1 MRNLF
6 NVRVCEKS
14 PQKLVV
20 SLEFVCEEQGGVVLL
35 LVEPALHTYYVQPR
49 QGQDIHA
56 VLGRPEGQQ
65 LLQPDLC
72 GDDLGGT
79 GVFRPRLALGL
90 SLPLGSGEVVLVDE
104 LGEFQIQ
111 EQLVQSV
118 VVRRLAQVALRVEI
132 DGGVGVDG
140 GQVIGHAG
148 VPLALNELLPG
159 GGLHVHLVQV
169 GIQPVDGG
177 LLGQQGHGR
186 LLPDALHPGD
196 VVRGI
201 PHQGL

>member
-1 MRNLF
+1 MVIRGRAPL
-6 NVRVCEKS
+6 RVS
-14 PQKLVV
+14 FGGGGTDVAP
-20 SLEFVCEEQGGVVLL
+20 FCEEQGGVVLL

-56 VLGRPEGQQ
+56 ALGRPEGQQ

-79 GVFRPRLALGL
+79 GVFRARLALGL

-140 GQVIGHAG
+140 GQVIGC
-148 VPLALNELLPG
+148 LLYTSLLRELEQQILTDIG
-159 GGLHVHLVQV
+159 MSHLTAAEA
-169 GIQPVDGG
+169 D
-177 LLGQQGHGR
+177 
-186 LLPDALHPGD
+186 
-196 VVRGI
+196 
-201 PHQGL
+201 